1 LRAGLGPPVANRA
14 QEPGMDGFYKYL
26 ARRLFQFVLVVVL
39 GITLAFLITTLSP
52 VDPVEQSLSLMTSFG
67 ATDPRSVD
75 LMRQALTELYG
86 LEGNLFDQYINFWRR
101 VLTGDFGPSLSS
113 FPAPV
118 MQLIGAALPWTFGL
132 LVLSTLFTWVVGNLL
147 GALAG
152 YFRKSIALKLAGVSV
167 MALQPVPAYIVG
179 LVLLIL
185 LGYVWPIFPI
195 SGGAQMNLTPGYN
208 WAYIQSIIVHGTLP
222 ALSLVLVGIGGWF
235 IGMRSLVSNIVTE
248 DHVIYAELGGV
259 PSGTI
264 FSQYVARNAMLP
276 QFTGLA
282 LNLGQVFGGAV
293 IIEFLFNYPGMGRL
307 LIQGIY
313 RGDYSLVLGVTTI
326 SILAVAVAV
335 FIIDLI
341 YPLIDPRVR
350 LG

>member
-1 LRAGLGPPVANRA
+1 
-14 QEPGMDGFYKYL
+14 MDGFYKYL
-26 ARRLFQFVLVVVL
+26 TRRLMQFVLVVVL
-39 GITLAFLITTLSP
+39 GITLAFLVTNLSP

-86 LEGNLFDQYINFWRR
+86 LEGSLFDQYINFWRR
-101 VLTGDFGPSLSS
+101 ILTGDFGPSLSS
-113 FPAPV
+113 FPTPV
-118 MQLIGAALPWTFGL
+118 MQLIGTALPWTFGL
-132 LVLSTLFTWVVGNLL
+132 LVLSLLFTWVVGNLL

-152 YFRKSIALKLAGVSV
+152 YFRNSLGLKLAGVAV
-167 MALQPVPAYIVG
+167 MALQPVPAYILG

-195 SGGAQMNLTPGYN
+195 SGGAQMNLAPGFT
-208 WAYIQSIIVHGTLP
+208 WPYIQSVMVHGTLP

-248 DHVIYAELGGV
+248 DHVVYAELGGV
-259 PSGTI
+259 QSSTI

-276 QFTGLA
+276 QITGLA
-282 LNLGQVFGGAV
+282 LNFGQVFGGAV

-307 LIQGIY
+307 LIAGIY

-326 SILAVAVAV
+326 SILGVAVAV
-335 FIIDLI
+335 FIIDLV